1 MVDALQEYEID
12 LVAPL
17 EYDSQTTGEFMAK
30 TDWKGW
36 LGLVMG
42 AIVFI
47 GGTIWK
53 LASEFSKI
61 DKHISRVEMAVR
73 IIGAK
78 QGGDTKT
85 LIDEALA
92 VAKNASDSG
101 RTESAKA
108 VLGIANRLLAEQ
120 KASLEPAPQE

>member
-1 MVDALQEYEID
+1 MDTVQEYEID
-12 LVAPL
+12 PVSYL
-17 EYDSQTTGEFMAK
+17 EYASQPVRESMPK
-30 TDWKGW
+30 TIDWKGW

-42 AIVFI
+42 AIVFV
-47 GGTIWK
+47 GGTTWK

-85 LIDEALA
+85 LIDEALT
-92 VAKNASDSG
+92 VAKNAADAG
-101 RTESAKA
+101 RTESAKN
-108 VLGIANRLLAEQ
+108 VLNIANRLLAEQ
-120 KASLEPAPQE
+120 KASLA